1 MALDTFTNLKASIA
15 DWLNR
20 SDLTNVIPDFIT
32 LAESQLNRELRHYKQ
47 QEKATASIDTQYSAT
62 PSDWLQTV
70 RFHLNDDKSTLLKQ
84 TSPEEIA
91 KLRNGNSNAQG
102 KPEYFSHVSNLIE
115 VWPSPDSSGYTG
127 EILYYAKI
135 QALSSS
141 NETNWLLTM
150 SPDVY
155 LFGSLLQAAPYL
167 QNDDRMA
174 VWGTTYQNA
183 LNGIMGESDNTRY
196 SASNLKLRIRSY

>member
-20 SDLTNVIPDFIT
+20 SDLTNVIPDFIS
-32 LAESQLNRELRHYKQ
+32 LAEAQLNRELRHYKQ
-47 QEKATASIDTQYSAT
+47 QEKATALIDTQYSAT
-62 PSDWLQTV
+62 PPDWLQTV
-70 RFHLNDDKSTLLKQ
+70 RFHLNDDNATLLKQ

-91 KLRNGNSNAQG
+91 KLRNDNSNSQG
-102 KPEYFSHVSNLIE
+102 KPEYFAHVSNLIE
-115 VWPSPDSSGYTG
+115 VWPTPGSSYTG

-135 QALSSS
+135 PALSSS

-150 SPDVY
+150 SPDIY
-155 LFGSLLQAAPYL
+155 LFGSLLQASPYL
-167 QNDDRMA
+167 QNDERMA
-174 VWGTTYQNA
+174 VWGTSYQNA